1 MEKVI
6 VRKNGTNYEL
16 VMNGEVTQLTKTK
29 REGDGTYSLV
39 LPAIEGMQK
48 YVRVKYVTEE
58 GYELKTARQ
67 VSAPSVEGQTQ
78 SKWRDNLTEEESNR
92 LEELYA
98 EIAAIKQGVI
108 DRMNSPK
115 FKLQAKIARDQAKI
129 AAMLAELADMQ

>member
-6 VRKNGTNYEL
+6 VKKNGTNYEL
-16 VMNGEVTQLTKTK
+16 VMNGEVTPLTKFK

-67 VSAPSVEGQTQ
+67 VSAHSGEGQTQ
-78 SKWRDNLTEEESNR
+78 SKWRDNLTDEESTR